1 MVNKDKVINKEKL
14 TNEKLKAKFP
24 NQFDM
29 VNSAIGI
36 ARDIIRSGRGSEGGQ
51 NVPLQA
57 IQELDDE
64 AIPPSS

>member
-1 MVNKDKVINKEKL
+1 MVNKEKKEKL

-36 ARDIIRSGRGSEGGQ
+36 ARDIIRSGRAVQGQ

-57 IQELDDE
+57 IQDLDDE
-64 AIPPSS
+64 TN